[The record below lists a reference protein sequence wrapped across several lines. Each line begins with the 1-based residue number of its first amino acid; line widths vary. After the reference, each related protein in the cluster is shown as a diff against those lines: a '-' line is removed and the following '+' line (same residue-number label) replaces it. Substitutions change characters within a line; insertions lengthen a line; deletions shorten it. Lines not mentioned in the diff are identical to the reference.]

1 VTQYIETGPLAG
13 PAGGSERPEPPRA
26 AGPPPALRPWW
37 RYPWMVPLAL
47 VAAGFL
53 ALKLPLYL
61 SLDRSRSL
69 VTLDPRYP
77 MHYLFLVAHVTFG
90 TIALLTVCLQVWPWL
105 RRRHPA
111 VHRWTG
117 RVYVFAG
124 VLPCALM
131 ALAIMPFS
139 HGPVG
144 NAVAAVLWLA
154 TTAVGFRKG
163 RQRRRAEH
171 RRWMIYSFALTLQ
184 IMWGR
189 VMFIVLPLVPGFDIT
204 DPHTLDLTFESAT
217 WIGFVGNLLAA
228 QWWLERRAPRRAV

>member
-1 VTQYIETGPLAG
+1 VTRQAAEPTGARQ
-13 PAGGSERPEPPRA
+13 A
-26 AGPPPALRPWW
+26 RPWW
-37 RYPWMVPLAL
+37 RHPWMAPLVAL
-47 VAAGFL
+47 VAAFL

-69 VTLDPRYP
+69 VQLDSRFPLLYP
-77 MHYLFLVAHVTFG
+77 FLVAHVTFG
-90 TIALLTVCLQVWPWL
+90 SVALLAVCLQVWPWL

-124 VLPCALM
+124 VLPTGAL
-131 ALAIMPFS
+131 ALAITPFS

-144 NAVAAVLWLA
+144 NAVAAVLWLT
-154 TTAVGFRKG
+154 TTAVGFRMA

-171 RRWMIYSFALTLQ
+171 RRWMVYSFAMTMQ

-204 DPHTLDLTFESAT
+204 DPHTLGLTFEAAT
-217 WIGFVGNLLAA
+217 WIGFVINLVVA
-228 QWWLERRAPRRAV
+228 QCWLDWTARRAPVSTASALPA